1 MKALIYTG
9 HPAWKDSL
17 NPEIQSRWE
26 TQLKKL
32 PEIDTY
38 RLYSVYQKSHEE
50 LEASIEDEEI
60 LIGFYIGSYLNEDF
74 YARHPKVRYV
84 ASLAMGYEPFDRAAA
99 ARHGVTLTNTV
110 YGAQTI
116 AQFTMA
122 LLLDICHNIRG
133 NSDFIKNASDEV
145 LSGGTFFNPIS
156 RQIELYGKTM
166 GIIGLGHVG
175 LWVAKMAQGFGMKVI
190 ASSRRKKEGPEYE
203 FIKQVS
209 SDEVISRSDVIS
221 LNCSANASTEHII
234 NAESIKK
241 MKDGAILI
249 NPSRGSLI
257 DEEALADALK
267 SGKLYAAGLD
277 ATSADNTHKHIPLMD
292 CPNAIITPHIAWAPF
307 EAQLRVVDTA
317 MENLKAWLDGCPK
330 SVV

>member
-1 MKALIYTG
+1 
-9 HPAWKDSL
+9 
-17 NPEIQSRWE
+17 
-26 TQLKKL
+26 
-32 PEIDTY
+32 
-38 RLYSVYQKSHEE
+38 
-50 LEASIEDEEI
+50 
-60 LIGFYIGSYLNEDF
+60 
-74 YARHPKVRYV
+74 
-84 ASLAMGYEPFDRAAA
+84 
-99 ARHGVTLTNTV
+99 
-110 YGAQTI
+110 
-116 AQFTMA
+116 
-122 LLLDICHNIRG
+122 
-133 NSDFIKNASDEV
+133 
-145 LSGGTFFNPIS
+145 
-156 RQIELYGKTM
+156 M

-175 LWVAKMAQGFGMKVI
+175 LWVAKMAQSFGMKVI

-203 FIKQVS
+203 FIEQVS